1 LACAKFLSA
10 KHKKVEQLG
19 NRSGGIGPS
28 TESNYGHRDGT
39 PFCNTLQKGNPC
51 RQKFFCMYLTA
62 LLKIVIPS
70 PSCLFFR
77 RDQCGCWVGRT
88 CLSGCGISPRTLPV
102 VSVKP
107 DRLKTSK
114 RHCLTILIPSFLFCS
129 LSLQHVCF
137 LPPPAAFRF
146 VFYSGF

>member
-1 LACAKFLSA
+1 MNYNLTALLPQTFHYSRNKR
-10 KHKKVEQLG
+10 G
-19 NRSGGIGPS
+19 TNRLDVPS
-28 TESNYGHRDGT
+28 TSPISGHCHR
-39 PFCNTLQKGNPC
+39 FA
-51 RQKFFCMYLTA
+51 CMYLMA

-88 CLSGCGISPRTLPV
+88 CLSGCGISLRTLPV

-129 LSLQHVCF
+129 LSLWRVCF
-137 LPPPAAFRF
+137 LPSGAGFRF
-146 VFYSGF
+146 LFYFGF